1 MYHRQTLLH
10 VRKEESKKMFIA
22 VVGVTTKPME
32 ATKSSSAREQINSGI
47 FLHTLKQHIAVKNQ
61 CTEII
66 NININSNI

>member
-1 MYHRQTLLH
+1 
-10 VRKEESKKMFIA
+10 MFIA

-32 ATKSSSAREQINSGI
+32 ATKSSSAREQIYSGI
-47 FLHTLKQHIAVKNQ
+47 FLHTLKQHTAVKNQ